1 MYNISYLRYLILG
14 FLSVS
19 TPGTIHLSIV
29 QVRSRNTEQ
38 KELTIENPQSDLFF
52 MKPENFI
59 MT

>member
-29 QVRSRNTEQ
+29 QVRSHNTEQ

-52 MKPENFI
+52 MKPEI
-59 MT
+59 SL